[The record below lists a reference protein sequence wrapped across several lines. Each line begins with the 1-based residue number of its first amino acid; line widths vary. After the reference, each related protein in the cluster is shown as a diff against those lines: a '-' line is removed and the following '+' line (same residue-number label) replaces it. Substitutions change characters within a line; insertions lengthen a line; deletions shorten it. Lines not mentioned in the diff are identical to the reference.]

1 MTIDDQTKDKKLQ
14 YNINKEAAKISV
26 LSSGK
31 LINMNI
37 LHAKKYYPLI
47 KNK

>member
-1 MTIDDQTKDKKLQ
+1 MTIDDETKDKKLQ

-26 LSSGK
+26 K
-31 LINMNI
+31 LVNMNI